1 MRNLSHNV
9 NLIMF
14 HFLFFKYF
22 MVCAYFIH
30 FVLFKYLFCVRF
42 KFIKNNEVMV
52 LISPI
57 SGSISAIY
65 AIFQPGR
72 HYLERQTLE
81 NLLIL
86 FTVMYTFL
94 RKSESLLSMI

>member
-42 KFIKNNEVMV
+42 KFIKNHEVMV

-57 SGSISAIY
+57 SGSNSAIY
-65 AIFQPGR
+65 FSAGKALSGETNIGKPS
-72 HYLERQTLE
+72 H
-81 NLLIL
+81 
-86 FTVMYTFL
+86 
-94 RKSESLLSMI
+94 SLHSDVHLSG